1 MLFDNV
7 YLANPPLTRVSI
19 QISDSSPRG
28 EELPKHLTLHPF
40 QHKGSVNQIIDS
52 KWVGLKI
59 NELLVVEYYSRQRQR
74 WVLCPCGDG
83 ATEVLRI
90 QEKVTAR
97 RAVYHYDRC
106 QVEVQ

>member
-1 MLFDNV
+1 MLSYSDFPRAFGSTAEIATGS
-7 YLANPPLTRVSI
+7 LPLR
-19 QISDSSPRG
+19 
-28 EELPKHLTLHPF
+28 
-40 QHKGSVNQIIDS
+40 
-52 KWVGLKI
+52 
-59 NELLVVEYYSRQRQR
+59 
-74 WVLCPCGDG
+74 DG